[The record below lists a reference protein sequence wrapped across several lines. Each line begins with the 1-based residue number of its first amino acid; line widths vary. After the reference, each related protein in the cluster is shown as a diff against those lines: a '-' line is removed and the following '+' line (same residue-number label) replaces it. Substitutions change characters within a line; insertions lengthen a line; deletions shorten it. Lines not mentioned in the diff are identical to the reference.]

1 MRPKSWKIIGEY
13 YRHVEDACALIR
25 SDDRQSMAALGDLTI
40 DEVDHMNGD
49 EPENPGDSI
58 HMDDDS
64 AFTTYRDNAEDS

>member
-1 MRPKSWKIIGEY
+1 MKLWIANAFAADSRF
-13 YRHVEDACALIR
+13 ALIR

-64 AFTTYRDNAEDS
+64 AFTTYRNNAQDS